1 MSTHRLY
8 FDDSY
13 LRRFAAH
20 VVATRGSQVALDRS
34 AFYPEGGG
42 QPPDHGMLGGVPVI
56 DVQVDDDGIVWHTL
70 SGPLDTDEVIGTID
84 WPRRLDH
91 MQQHHGQHLLSAAFE
106 ELFQLPT
113 VSFHLGAESSTIDL
127 LAATLSPAEVEA
139 VEARVNQVIWED
151 RPVTAMFVSREELGQ
166 IPLRKPPTVEG
177 PVRIVSVP
185 DFDHS
190 ACGGTHPSATGT
202 VGLLHIRRLEKR
214 GGEMRVEFVCG
225 TRALRDL
232 RAKHGILTRLAAGSS
247 VGLEE
252 LEQKVTKLQA
262 GHAEQ
267 RKELAETKRTLRG
280 WIAQDMIDEAGGSGP
295 VQVLPQVFTDRP
307 AEEVRFLAMEVAS
320 RNGCALFA
328 AVWEGKATLI
338 FAAPE
343 VWAGR
348 LGYDCGTLLRETLAE
363 FGGKGGGQKTLAQ
376 GSLGDA
382 AKAREAVEWAAGRV
396 GTTTS
401 E

>member
-20 VVATRGSQVALDRS
+20 VVATRGNQVALDRS

-56 DVQVDDDGIVWHTL
+56 DVQMDDDGIVWHTL

-106 ELFQLPT
+106 ELFALPT

-127 LAATLSPAEVEA
+127 LAAALSPAEVEA

-151 RPVTAMFVSREELGQ
+151 RPVTAMFVNREDLEQ
-166 IPLRKPPTVEG
+166 IPLRKPPTVAG
-177 PVRIVSVP
+177 PVRVVSVP

-190 ACGGTHPSATGT
+190 ACGGTHPSATGA

-232 RAKHGILTRLAAGSS
+232 RARHGMLTRLAAGSS

-252 LEQKVTKLQA
+252 LEQKVTKLQVE
-262 GHAEQ
+262 HAEQ

-280 WIAQDMIDEAGGSGP
+280 WIAQDMIDETGGSGP
-295 VQVLPQVFTDRP
+295 VKILTQVFTDRP

-348 LGYDCGTLLRETLAE
+348 LGYDCGALLRETLAE

-376 GSLGDA
+376 GSLKDF
-382 AKAREAVEWAAGRV
+382 AKASEAVEWAAGRV
-396 GTTTS
+396 DS
-401 E
+401 EIS